1 MAQVDLEGVGKLYGT
16 TRALRDVNLSVADG
30 EFLVL
35 VGPSGC
41 GKSTLLRMVAGL
53 EDISEGELH
62 IGKERANEK
71 APRDRDVAMVFQ
83 SYALYPHM
91 DVRRN
96 MGFGLE
102 VRKVAPDEIER
113 RVLAAARLLDIE
125 PLLSRRPKDM
135 SGGQRQRVAM
145 GRAIVRNPAVFL
157 FDEPLSNLDAALRS
171 QMRAE
176 LKQLHTR
183 LKATML
189 YVTHDQVEAMTLA
202 DRICVLRDGVVQQVG
217 TPAEVFERP
226 VNRFV
231 AGFIGSPSMNF
242 LQGRHVGG
250 VVRGE
255 GYEIVS
261 AGAKNAEGAESAV
274 GLENNPVPPAL
285 VPVRSIGEQEVVV
298 GLRPNDLHFDDS
310 GGITGE
316 VILVEPMGWEAH
328 VHVRVGAVT
337 VLVRVE
343 TTELEGVHA
352 GGRVCLSPTRVHLF
366 EADERGALMG
376 WFAPS

>member
-1 MAQVDLEGVGKLYGT
+1 MAQVDLQGVGKLYGT

-53 EDISEGELH
+53 EDISEGELQ
-62 IGKERANEK
+62 IGGDRANEK

-102 VRKVAPDEIER
+102 VRKVAPEEIER

-125 PLLSRRPKDM
+125 ALLNRRPKDM

-145 GRAIVRNPAVFL
+145 GRAIVRSPAVFL

-176 LKQLHTR
+176 LKQLHAR

-242 LQGRHVGG
+242 LQGRYVDGA
-250 VVRGE
+250 VRGE
-255 GYEIVS
+255 GYEVVAAGS
-261 AGAKNAEGAESAV
+261 ASAEGAD
-274 GLENNPVPPAL
+274 GVPPSPEL
-285 VPVRSIGEQEVVV
+285 VPGTKIGEQEVVL
-298 GLRPNDLHFDDS
+298 GLRPNDLRFDDG
-310 GGITGE
+310 GGIKGE
-316 VILVEPMGWEAH
+316 VVLVEPMGWEAH
-328 VHVRVGAVT
+328 VHVRVGEVI

-343 TTELEGVHA
+343 TTELGGVQT
-352 GGRVCLSPTRVHLF
+352 GTTVRLSPSRLHLF
-366 EADERGALMG
+366 EADESGARLG
-376 WFAPS
+376 TFFST

>member
-1 MAQVDLEGVGKLYGT
+1 
-16 TRALRDVNLSVADG
+16 
-30 EFLVL
+30 
-35 VGPSGC
+35 
-41 GKSTLLRMVAGL
+41 
-53 EDISEGELH
+53 
-62 IGKERANEK
+62 
-71 APRDRDVAMVFQ
+71 
-83 SYALYPHM
+83 
-91 DVRRN
+91 
-96 MGFGLE
+96 
-102 VRKVAPDEIER
+102 
-113 RVLAAARLLDIE
+113 
-125 PLLSRRPKDM
+125 
-135 SGGQRQRVAM
+135 M

-176 LKQLHTR
+176 LKQLHAR

-242 LQGRHVGG
+242 LQGQYEDGA
-250 VVRGE
+250 VRGE
-255 GYEIVS
+255 GYEIVP
-261 AGAKNAEGAESAV
+261 AGAERPVGSESAA
-274 GLENNPVPPAL
+274 GLETNRLPPAF
-285 VPVRSIGEQEVVV
+285 VPRRSIGEQEVVV
-298 GLRPNDLHFDDS
+298 GLRPNDLRFDDS

-316 VILVEPMGWEAH
+316 VVLVEPMGWEAH

-343 TTELEGVHA
+343 TTELEGVHP

-366 EADERGALMG
+366 EANESGARLG
-376 WFAPS
+376 TFLPT